1 VTRPDRFGARAIG
14 VLALWALRES
24 VRRRVF
30 VVVGLLTAG
39 FVGLF
44 ALGASVAFAQNDSRQ
59 RSIGDVVDVHELA
72 GATLNGLAMFAILF
86 LGCVLATFLTL
97 SVVRGDAEAGLL
109 QPLVVRPVGRA
120 QVLLARW
127 LAAAVVCAAYVAIVD
142 GAVLITLHVT
152 GDWSPDHALVAAL
165 LLVLAV
171 AVVAALCVLGS
182 VALSSIAN
190 GIATFMLL
198 GAGMFAGLLGQV
210 GHSIGNSSLE
220 HTAHVVSWALPY
232 EALYQD
238 SLARTTAGQG
248 GATKF
253 LVNLGP
259 FGGGNE
265 AGSLLLLYV
274 AGYLVALGALCVV
287 ATGRRDL

>member
-1 VTRPDRFGARAIG
+1 MTGRLDSARAVW
-14 VLALWALRES
+14 VLAMWAVRES
-24 VRRRVF
+24 IRRRVF

-39 FVGLF
+39 FVALF
-44 ALGASVAFAQNDSRQ
+44 ALGSTVAFEHNPEAQQ
-59 RSIGDVVDVHELA
+59 AFGGAVDAHELA

-127 LAAAVVCAAYVAIVD
+127 LAAAVVCAVYVAVVD
-142 GAVLITLHVT
+142 VAVLLTLKAT
-152 GDWSPDHALVAAL
+152 GDWMPEHAVLVVL
-165 LLVLAV
+165 LLMLAV
-171 AVVAALCVLGS
+171 AVLAALCLLGS
-182 VALSSIAN
+182 VALTSIAN
-190 GIATFMLL
+190 GIATFMVL

-210 GHSIGNSSLE
+210 GHGLGNASLE
-220 HTAHVVSWALPY
+220 HTARVVSWALPF

-238 SLARTTAGQG
+238 GLARTTAGQG

-259 FGGGNE
+259 FGGGHE
-265 AGSLLLLYV
+265 AGNGLLLYV
-274 AGYLVALGALCVV
+274 AGYLALVGVLSVA
-287 ATGRRDL
+287 ATRRRDL

>member
-1 VTRPDRFGARAIG
+1 MNGIRAVW

-30 VVVGLLTAG
+30 LVVGVLTAG
-39 FVGLF
+39 FIALF
-44 ALGASVAFAQNDSRQ
+44 ALGSSVAFANTKTSF
-59 RSIGDVVDVHELA
+59 GDLVDAHELA

-127 LAAAVVCAAYVAIVD
+127 LAAAVVCAAYVAIID
-142 GAVLITLHVT
+142 GAVLITLRVT
-152 GDWSPDHALVAAL
+152 GDWSPEHALGAAL
-165 LLVLAV
+165 LLMLAV

-182 VALSSIAN
+182 VVLSSIAN

-198 GAGMFAGLLGQV
+198 GAGMFAGLLAQV
-210 GHSIGNSSLE
+210 GHGIGNTSLE
-220 HTAHVVSWALPY
+220 HTAHVVSWALPF

-238 SLARTTAGQG
+238 GLARTTSGQG

-265 AGSLLLLYV
+265 AGNVLLLYV
-274 AGYLVALGALCVV
+274 AGYLVLVGALSIV

>member
-1 VTRPDRFGARAIG
+1 MTGAAASARAVW
-14 VLALWALRES
+14 VLALWAVRES
-24 VRRRVF
+24 IRRRVF

-39 FVGLF
+39 FIALFGL
-44 ALGASVAFAQNDSRQ
+44 GSSVAFEHNNNRQ
-59 RSIGDVVDVHELA
+59 PSFGDVVDAHELA

-142 GAVLITLHVT
+142 AAVLITLQVA
-152 GDWSPDHALVAAL
+152 GGWAPEHALAAL
-165 LLVLAV
+165 LLLMLAV
-171 AVVAALCVLGS
+171 AVVAALCLLGS
-182 VALSSIAN
+182 VVLTSIAN

-210 GHSIGNSSLE
+210 GHGIGNASLE
-220 HTAHVVSWALPY
+220 HTARVVSWALPF

-238 SLARTTAGQG
+238 GLARTTAGQG

-259 FGGGNE
+259 FGGGHE
-265 AGSLLLLYV
+265 AGVGLLAYV
-274 AGYLVALGALCVV
+274 AGYLALVAVLSVV
-287 ATGRRDL
+287 ATARRDL